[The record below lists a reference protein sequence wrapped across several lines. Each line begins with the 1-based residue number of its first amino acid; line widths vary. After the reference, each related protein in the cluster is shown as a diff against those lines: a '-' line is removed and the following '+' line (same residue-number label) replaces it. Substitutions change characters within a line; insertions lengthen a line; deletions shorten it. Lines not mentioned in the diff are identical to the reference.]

1 MHRDRPSDRNCGHHW
16 LAIRHPCWPGN
27 GFNHCGV
34 FRDGVAREPAPEVEA
49 VGLCPACATPGAY
62 DYNLVRMVVNIR
74 DHCRWGVGPSRD
86 DPGYECAVM

>member
-34 FRDGVAREPAPEVEA
+34 FGDGVAREPAPEVEA